1 MITDFIT
8 KAPLWVWPLL
18 AYLIFIGIK
27 SSKPMILPL
36 GLIKRLMII
45 PVVFLVWALYTIFE
59 STETYEFIVLML
71 GMILGTVLGYFLTRH
86 QNVRFD
92 RKNQLIAIPG
102 SWMTLIV
109 ALSIFCIKFS
119 LGALSSIQPELK
131 GTWILLLM
139 QFGAVLFSGIFV
151 GRGINYWCKYK
162 STAQSNI
169 C

>member
-1 MITDFIT
+1 MITDIIT
-8 KAPLWVWPLL
+8 NAPLWVWLLL
-18 AYLIFIGIK
+18 AYLIFVGIK

-45 PVVFLVWALYTIFE
+45 PLVFMIWALYTIFE

-109 ALSIFCIKFS
+109 ALSIFCLKFS

-131 GTWILLLM
+131 GTWILLLI

-151 GRGINYWCKYK
+151 GRGINYRCKYR
-162 STAQSNI
+162 SSAQSS
-169 C
+169 CC